1 LDTCEL
7 IHTLVS
13 HTHGVV
19 CLVHALT
26 HNHLMSCSLD
36 THVKIWCLS
45 TYECL
50 RTLQGH
56 AYYVE
61 SLIYAH
67 KRDEII
73 TGSWDHTIRIW
84 SRIIKDE
91 SITSKSRV
99 LRGHTSW
106 VMCLLLIPPHPD
118 DGHEKEEH
126 LLSGSADQTL
136 RVWNVKTNECERV
149 LVGHT
154 SWITCLTLVD
164 KQQMLIASGSSDS
177 CIKLWDLKQG
187 KGIVG
192 KCLRTFDCQTN
203 WITCLVLAVNTSELV
218 SGFRD
223 GRIKVWNL
231 RGRSQEIKKHLGE
244 AAKS

>member
-1 LDTCEL
+1 
-7 IHTLVS
+7 
-13 HTHGVV
+13 
-19 CLVHALT
+19 
-26 HNHLMSCSLD
+26 M
-36 THVKIWCLS
+36 KIWCLN

-84 SRIIKDE
+84 SWAKDE
-91 SITSKSRV
+91 TSSTSRSSRV

-106 VMCLLLIPPHPD
+106 VMCLLLIPPMD
-118 DGHEKEEH
+118 DDEER

-136 RVWNVKTNECERV
+136 RVWNVRTNECERV

-154 SWITCLTLVD
+154 SWITCITLVD

-177 CIKLWDLKQG
+177 CIKLWDLRRRGQ
-187 KGIVG
+187 GIVG

-203 WITCLVLAVNTSELV
+203 WITCLVLAVNTGELV

-231 RGRSQEIKKHLGE
+231 RGRSQESKKHLGE